1 MTRKIPYLGFQL
13 RPENGVSRVYLIRR
27 GDQGIPVATQ
37 QPVYSDASP
46 SRAQAISDALNKGLL
61 EAVTQAVKVST

>member
-27 GDQGIPVATQ
+27 GDKGIPVASQ
-37 QPVYSDASP
+37 QAVYADMSP
-46 SRAQAISDALNKGLL
+46 SRAQAVADALNKGLL
-61 EAVTQAVKVST
+61 DEITRALKVST